1 MCKPDRFVFGNGQP
15 NGGWERDVVC
25 ALKAV
30 RVWRTRFDDE
40 TTVSKGLVET
50 YKSIA
55 KHRELH
61 AASTREIGMVAF
73 AVFGFM
79 Q

>member
-1 MCKPDRFVFGNGQP
+1 MCGPDRFVFGNGRP
-15 NGGWERDVVC
+15 SDGWERDVAC
-25 ALKAV
+25 ALNAV
-30 RVWRTRFDDE
+30 RVWRARFEDG

-50 YKSIA
+50 YKSVA
-55 KHRELH
+55 EHRELPAVGTRDI
-61 AASTREIGMVAF
+61 AAVAF